1 MTAKRNDIPLTAREE
16 IASFCRKHHISRLAF
31 YGSYVR
37 KELKPTSDIDVL
49 VEFKP
54 GHVPGLFRLS
64 AMQNQLTELLG
75 RPVDLR
81 TPNDLSCYFRNDV
94 LRQAEVFY
102 ES

>member
-1 MTAKRNDIPLTAREE
+1 MSAQENDTVVKSREE
-16 IASFCRKHHISRLAF
+16 IASFCRKHHIARLAF

-37 KELKPTSDIDVL
+37 RELKPESDIDVL

-54 GHVPGLFRLS
+54 GHVPGLFKLA

-81 TPNDLSCYFRNDV
+81 TPNDLSPYFRSEV
-94 LRQAEVFY
+94 LSQAEVQY